1 MEGQGPPM
9 IVFILLVVIGGLV
22 GLGSLLRLPGFN
34 SVRGRMRW
42 GMALLYI
49 GFGVAHIA
57 IPDRF
62 LPIMPP
68 MIPLPK
74 QVVILTGV
82 CEIAGAIGL
91 LQPAFRRWAGI
102 ALALYAVCVFPANI
116 YHALAHID
124 VPGLPDSW
132 WYHGPRLLL
141 QPVFVW
147 WALFSG
153 GAINWPFDDPRPE
166 FAKSGSFLGAAP
178 PEE

>member
-1 MEGQGPPM
+1 M
-9 IVFILLVVIGGLV
+9 IIFILLVAVAGLV
-22 GLGSLLRLPGFN
+22 ALGSLFRLPGFN

-42 GMALLYI
+42 GMALVYI
-49 GFGVAHIA
+49 GFGVAHMSV
-57 IPDRF
+57 PERF

-68 MIPLPK
+68 MIPLPRP
-74 QVVILTGV
+74 VVIATGA
-82 CEIAGAIGL
+82 CEVLGGIGL
-91 LQPAFRRWAGI
+91 LQPGLRRWAGI
-102 ALALYAVCVFPANI
+102 GLAAYAVCVFPANL
-116 YHALAHID
+116 YHAFAHVT
-124 VPGLPDSW
+124 VPGLPSSW

-166 FAKSGSFLGAAP
+166 FVKQGSFLGAAP

>member
-1 MEGQGPPM
+1 M
-9 IVFILLVVIGGLV
+9 IIFILLVVIGGLV
-22 GLGSLLRLPGFN
+22 GLGSVLRLPGFN

-42 GMALLYI
+42 AMALMYI
-49 GFGVAHIA
+49 GFGIAHLT
-57 IPDRF
+57 IPHRF

-68 MIPLPK
+68 MVPMPK
-74 QVVILTGV
+74 AVVLFTGV
-82 CEIAGAIGL
+82 CEILGGLGL
-91 LQPAFRRWAGI
+91 LQPALRRWAGT
-102 ALALYAVCVFPANI
+102 ALAVYAVCVFPANI
-116 YHALAHID
+116 YHAFNHVV
-124 VPGLPDSW
+124 VPGLPSSW

-166 FAKSGSFLGAAP
+166 FAKTGSFLGAAP

>member
-1 MEGQGPPM
+1 M

-68 MIPLPK
+68 MIPLPR

-116 YHALAHID
+116 YH
-124 VPGLPDSW
+124 
-132 WYHGPRLLL
+132 LLL